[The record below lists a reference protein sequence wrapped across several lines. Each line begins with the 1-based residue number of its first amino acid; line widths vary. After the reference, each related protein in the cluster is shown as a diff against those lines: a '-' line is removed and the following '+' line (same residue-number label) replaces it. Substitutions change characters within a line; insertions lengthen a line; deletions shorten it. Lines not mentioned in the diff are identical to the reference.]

1 MAETSGF
8 FNAHL
13 VGGNYDRTYLAEQF
27 AKYFASFI
35 GNGIFGGK
43 LSELMV
49 VQHPDAGMK
58 VSVLPGMSWING
70 FWYENSSDLTVDIE
84 VSDGIQSRVDNV
96 VVRWGNV
103 ERKIWVEVVKGTLAP
118 DAIAPAL
125 ERNSD
130 YYDLKIA
137 EIHVEAGLTS
147 ISQANII
154 DTRFDNEVCGLVTG
168 LVDQIDATEYKNLL
182 NSFVQDYTVEFK
194 AFLESLESQGT
205 DALNDLINQFDNLF
219 ARLNALVKDESAFAT
234 LALKADGTASET
246 ALLSQTLGYT
256 KKNLISYPY
265 GETTHDQGGIS
276 WVDNKDGT
284 VTANGIST
292 TETYFV
298 LYKGK
303 MPSPGKYFLT
313 DGVDVTTSHYIY
325 ALKMRKEDDTVDSD
339 MIRGHSNIPFEITES
354 DVENY
359 NLFIA
364 IVIERDI
371 TVQNVTFKPMLRR
384 AEILDATWE
393 PYRLSVDE
401 LLNRDYKYGVEY
413 ATNEIWNGKRVYQKT
428 FYVASLPNKSTLAIE
443 VDCIYT
449 NVIHVSGFA
458 IDSVDVQYYQF
469 PIILNGFTP
478 IAVISNVM
486 EETDTTSSIIIR
498 TNEDVSAFKGYITIR
513 YVKD

>member
-58 VSVLPGMSWING
+58 VNVLPGLSWING

-234 LALKADGTASET
+234 LALKADDTASET

-256 KKNLISYPY
+256 KKNLIPYPY
-265 GETTHDQGGIS
+265 MDTSKNTSGIE
-276 WVDNKDGT
+276 WTDNGDGT
-284 VTANGIST
+284 VTANGTATANTTFRLYNGKIPGGTILTGGLGANVRIQIVNRTNDTYTVLARDAGEGSLVDIS
-292 TETYFV
+292 
-298 LYKGK
+298 
-303 MPSPGKYFLT
+303 KY
-313 DGVDVTTSHYIY
+313 DSAYI
-325 ALKMRKEDDTVDSD
+325 E
-339 MIRGHSNIPFEITES
+339 
-354 DVENY
+354 
-359 NLFIA
+359 
-364 IVIERDI
+364 IVIIEGE
-371 TVQNVTFKPMLRR
+371 TVSNAVFKPMLRR
-384 AEILDATWE
+384 VEILDATWE

-401 LLNRDYKYGVEY
+401 LLNKDYKYGVEY

-498 TNEDVSAFKGYITIR
+498 TNEDVSAFKGYITIK